1 MKIEAVPLTSYC
13 IMLIASKQAL
23 YISIH
28 YNYFVI
34 KKRKAI
40 ESARYF
46 LWHFHYS
53 SHRLLMKSI
62 R

>member
-28 YNYFVI
+28 CNYFVI

-46 LWHFHYS
+46 LCGIFITAHTDY
-53 SHRLLMKSI
+53 
-62 R
+62 